1 MNARDRIFC
10 AIDTSDIEEALLLA
24 ELLSGEVGALKL
36 GKEFFTA
43 HGPGGLD
50 RIAERNHRI
59 FLDLKFHDIPNTVA
73 GAVRAA
79 AALGCFMLTVHASG
93 GGAMLEAAVDVA
105 AGAGPG
111 APKIVAVTVL
121 TSLDDRDLA
130 TVGQSAPAAD
140 QVLRLA
146 RLAESAG
153 LDGVVCSPREAA
165 MLRSALPLEF
175 ELVVPGVRPV
185 WADAGDQK
193 RVTTP
198 GEAVA
203 AGADRLVV
211 GRPITRSDDPAGAAR
226 RIAGE
231 IAEALAP

>member
-1 MNARDRIFC
+1 MNASDRIIC
-10 AIDTSDIEEALLLA
+10 AIDTSDLEEALLLA

-43 HGPGGLD
+43 HGPAGLG
-50 RIAERNHRI
+50 RVAERNHRI

-73 GAVRAA
+73 GAVRSA
-79 AALGCFMLTVHASG
+79 AALGCWMLTVHASG
-93 GGAMLEAAVDVA
+93 GSEMLKAAVDAA
-105 AGAGPG
+105 AGAPR
-111 APKIVAVTVL
+111 IFAVTVL

-130 TVGQSAPAAD
+130 AVGQSAPAAD
-140 QVLRLA
+140 QVMRLA

-153 LDGVVCSPREAA
+153 LDGVVCSPRETA
-165 MLRSALPLEF
+165 MLRSALPAEF
-175 ELVVPGVRPV
+175 ELVVPGVRPLR
-185 WADAGDQK
+185 ADADDQK
-193 RVTTP
+193 RAATP

-226 RIAGE
+226 RIASE
-231 IAEALAP
+231 VAEALAP

>member
-1 MNARDRIFC
+1 MNASDRIIC
-10 AIDTSDIEEALLLA
+10 AIDTSDLEESLLLA
-24 ELLSGEVGALKL
+24 ELLSGEVGALKI

-43 HGPGGLD
+43 HGPAGLG
-50 RIAERNHRI
+50 RVAERNHRI

-73 GAVRAA
+73 GAVRSA
-79 AALGCFMLTVHASG
+79 AALGCWMLTVHASG
-93 GGAMLEAAVDVA
+93 GSEMLKAAVDAA
-105 AGAGPG
+105 AGSPR
-111 APKIVAVTVL
+111 IFAVTVL

-130 TVGQSAPAAD
+130 AVGQSAPAAD
-140 QVLRLA
+140 QVMRLA

-165 MLRSALPLEF
+165 MLRSALPAEF
-175 ELVVPGVRPV
+175 ELVVPGVRPFR
-185 WADAGDQK
+185 ADAGDQK
-193 RVTTP
+193 RAATP

-226 RIAGE
+226 RIASE

>member
-93 GGAMLEAAVDVA
+93 GGAMLEAAVDAA

-165 MLRSALPLEF
+165 MLRSALPPEF

>member
-1 MNARDRIFC
+1 MNASDRIIC
-10 AIDTSDIEEALLLA
+10 AIDTSDLEEALLLA

-50 RIAERNHRI
+50 RIVERNHRI

-93 GGAMLEAAVDVA
+93 GRAMLEAAVDA
-105 AGAGPG
+105 AARAGPD
-111 APKIVAVTVL
+111 APGIFAVTVL

-130 TVGQSAPAAD
+130 TVGQSTPAAD
-140 QVLRLA
+140 QVMRLA

-165 MLRSALPLEF
+165 MLRSALPAEF
-175 ELVVPGVRPV
+175 ELVVPGVRPIRE
-185 WADAGDQK
+185 DAGDQK

>member
-1 MNARDRIFC
+1 MNASDRIIC
-10 AIDTSDIEEALLLA
+10 AIDTSDLEEALLLA

-79 AALGCFMLTVHASG
+79 AALGCSMLTVHASG
-93 GGAMLEAAVDVA
+93 GGAMLEAAVDAA
-105 AGAGPG
+105 AGAGPD
-111 APKIVAVTVL
+111 APRIFAVTVL

-140 QVLRLA
+140 QVMRLA

-153 LDGVVCSPREAA
+153 LDGAVCSPREAA
-165 MLRSALPLEF
+165 MLRSALPAKF
-175 ELVVPGVRPV
+175 ELVAPGVRPL
-185 WADAGDQK
+185 WDDGGDQK
-193 RVTTP
+193 RVATP

-203 AGADRLVV
+203 AGADMLVV
-211 GRPITRSDDPAGAAR
+211 GRPITRSGDPAGAAR

-231 IAEALAP
+231 IAEALAR